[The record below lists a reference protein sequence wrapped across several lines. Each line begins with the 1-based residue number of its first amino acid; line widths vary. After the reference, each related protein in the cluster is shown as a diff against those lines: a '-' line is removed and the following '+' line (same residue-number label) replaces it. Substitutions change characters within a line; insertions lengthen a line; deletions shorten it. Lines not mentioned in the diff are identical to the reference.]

1 MEAKAKVKDIAI
13 SRDRVTLR
21 DVLQEG
27 TFGRIFHGVLLDEK
41 DPAKE
46 KQVFVKTVKDH
57 ASEVQVTMMLTE
69 SCKLRGLHHRNLLPI
84 CHVCTEE
91 GEKPMVL
98 LPFMAWGNLK
108 LFLRQ
113 CKLAEA
119 NNPQ

>member
-1 MEAKAKVKDIAI
+1 MNLPHQI
-13 SRDRVTLR
+13 SD
-21 DVLQEG
+21 G

-119 NNPQ
+119 NNPQVRL